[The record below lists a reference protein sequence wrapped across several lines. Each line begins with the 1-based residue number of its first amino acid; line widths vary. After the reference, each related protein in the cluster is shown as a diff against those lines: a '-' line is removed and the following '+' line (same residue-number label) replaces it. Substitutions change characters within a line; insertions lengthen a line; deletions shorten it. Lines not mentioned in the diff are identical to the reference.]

1 MHIIFFEK
9 MLNLIAFLLN
19 VKRTNK
25 LYKTQNRANYIIF
38 LIFLNNLI
46 EFSQLFA
53 LKFTL
58 VVDFLVLL
66 I

>member
-1 MHIIFFEK
+1 

-25 LYKTQNRANYIIF
+25 LYKTQNRTNYIIF
-38 LIFLNNLI
+38 LIFINNLI

-58 VVDFLVLL
+58 VVDFLLQ
-66 I
+66 